1 MSFKERNV
9 AYDLSLFEDR
19 VADIELSVKSQKN
32 KVVSIDDGR
41 SNRAQTRFKPLN
53 AVMSVVVA
61 SLVIVAVVAII
72 HGQAQLTEL
81 NQEINSAQGQL
92 TELESYYTQLNMKVE
107 TKLSPSVVE
116 EYAKNELGMSKT
128 ESYQKEFI
136 SLSEG
141 DKAVVVAEEEKS
153 WWQSLKE
160 AISNIWAD
168 RE

>member
-141 DKAVVVAEEEKS
+141 DKAVVIAEEEKS

>member
-9 AYDLSLFEDR
+9 AYDLTLFEDR

-32 KVVSIDDGR
+32 KVVSIDDER

-53 AVMSVVVA
+53 AMMSVVVA
-61 SLVIVAVVAII
+61 ALVIVAVVAII

-141 DKAVVVAEEEKS
+141 DKAVVIAEEEKS